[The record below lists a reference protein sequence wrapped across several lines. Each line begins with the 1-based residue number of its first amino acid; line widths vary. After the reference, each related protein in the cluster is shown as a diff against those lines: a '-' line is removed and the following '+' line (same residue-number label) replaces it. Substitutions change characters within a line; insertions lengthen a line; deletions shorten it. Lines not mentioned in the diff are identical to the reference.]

1 MPSQLPHFLVLF
13 RCFWS
18 SVAVQWIAWK
28 DCLRNGPW
36 NRTNSTQLDWLGARR
51 LCTTLSAEEGNQPR
65 VISLSLSLHMC
76 VSGMSRDTSTPTHS
90 QVNCSLSQELRPL
103 QSLFISVIPEEDI
116 SNPKSIQLTPS
127 TGQWDALTSWRHTD
141 DDDVSAKPLQR
152 P

>member
-1 MPSQLPHFLVLF
+1 MHKRNTKLAQNSPEPLTQWKIFVLFYIYTIPQVAMPSQLPHFLVLF

-65 VISLSLSLHMC
+65 VISLSLSTYVC
-76 VSGMSRDTSTPTHS
+76 VWYEPRHFNTDTQSS
-90 QVNCSLSQELRPL
+90 QL
-103 QSLFISVIPEEDI
+103 QSLTGTAATPILIHFG
-116 SNPKSIQLTPS
+116 NPRGGHFQS
-127 TGQWDALTSWRHTD
+127 
-141 DDDVSAKPLQR
+141 
-152 P
+152 